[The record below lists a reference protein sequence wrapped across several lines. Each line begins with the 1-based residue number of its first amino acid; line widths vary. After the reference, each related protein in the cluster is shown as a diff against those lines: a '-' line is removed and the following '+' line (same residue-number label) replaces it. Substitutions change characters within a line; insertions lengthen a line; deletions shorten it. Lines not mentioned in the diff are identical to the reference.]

1 MIRGAVIAAFVLMM
15 PAMALAER
23 VSVGKGAMLRGLD
36 KVTGV
41 VEDLQVMNGD
51 VVRMGRILIA
61 LGECRY
67 PEDNSVVAG
76 FGIIANDRVW
86 PSTGAKDV
94 MM

>member
-41 VEDLQVMNGD
+41 VEDLPRPRDAQLLHEA
-51 VVRMGRILIA
+51 I
-61 LGECRY
+61 
-67 PEDNSVVAG
+67 PKH
-76 FGIIANDRVW
+76 DRQ
-86 PSTGAKDV
+86 T
-94 MM
+94 